1 MASSKK
7 LNWFRRTPGTE
18 QAAPQG
24 KPVKLSNDIKIS
36 RRAYE
41 KLLQHV
47 TDRLR
52 LGAQVRDSNYD
63 MYKYID
69 QEFYSYLKRNQE
81 DQKRI
86 RQAIQGDAVKP
97 VDEKLSMIFSQID
110 EAVTYLLSVLAPDS
124 AMYTAIAP
132 KEKQDVA
139 KGFAALLN
147 KHAQFFKHYDEYCL
161 FLIDALRY
169 NFGAFGVFWESHR
182 GNMVVNARGTGQA
195 EIKRDVVIQAGNS
208 VECFDPYNLLVDAAV
223 CPTKL
228 ATEGEFFGVVEL
240 MTRFKLQRLKQFG
253 ELTNCDE
260 FMETNGHTVWYKEH
274 AQVRTELSNASGGFV
289 DWFNLLSRRDEN
301 GMAVANGFEVTRM
314 YCWLVPSE
322 FELSDVDT
330 PEIWRLM
337 IGGDQHIL
345 HANPV
350 DNAHG
355 MLPINVAVPFK
366 DHFAYQTKSVAER
379 LIPHQRFASFMFNLH
394 QQAERK
400 RLVGMTL
407 YDPQMFPM
415 LRNESADLV
424 GGKFA
429 AEGMLGQDFDIRKHF
444 LQVTDGPD
452 TTNTLQ
458 NVELMDSIMQKVLP
472 TNILQQVAGLERAT
486 QYQAAAT
493 VMGANRRNLKI
504 AKLINSQAMTG
515 ARLMMMYNVMQYQQA
530 MEIIGPDGTIVQVNP
545 TEFRDSR
552 IEFDIDDGLK
562 GIDKLSVI
570 LNMKELFSYVV
581 QSQQAAAQTDVMAL
595 LDYVS
600 TLCGDNT
607 DFKQFKIQ
615 SPIDTLPADMRN
627 MAYQLLQQAM
637 QAQKQQP
644 GGQPAPPDGAGQVPP
659 QG

>member
-1 MASSKK
+1 MAKSSS
-7 LNWFRRTPGTE
+7 LGWFRRSSGDTAV
-18 QAAPQG
+18 AAPG
-24 KPVKLSNDIKIS
+24 RKIKLSQSVTIS
-36 RRAYE
+36 ARAYE
-41 KLLQHV
+41 KLVQHV

-52 LGAQVRDSNYD
+52 LGAQVRDANYD

-97 VDEKLSMIFSQID
+97 VDEKLSMIFAQID
-110 EAVTYLLSVLAPDS
+110 EAVTYLLSVLAPDG

-132 KEKQDVA
+132 REKQDVA
-139 KGFAALLN
+139 KGFATLMN

-161 FLIDALRY
+161 FLVDALRY

-182 GNMVVNARGTGQA
+182 GNMVVNNKGTGQA
-195 EIKRDVVIQAGNS
+195 EIKRDVVIQAGNC
-208 VECFDPYNLLVDAAV
+208 VECFDPYNLFVDAAV

-228 ATEGEFFGVVEL
+228 ATEGEFFGVTEL
-240 MTRFKLQRLKQFG
+240 MTRFKLMRLKQFG
-253 ELTNCDE
+253 ELTNCEE
-260 FMETNGHTVWYKEH
+260 FMQTNAATVWYKEH
-274 AQVRTELSNASGGFV
+274 AQVRSELANASGGISN
-289 DWFNLLSRRDEN
+289 WFNILSRRDEN
-301 GMAVANGFEVTRM
+301 GASVANGFEVTRV
-314 YCWLVPSE
+314 YIWLVPKD
-322 FELSDVDT
+322 FELSNVET
-330 PEIWRLM
+330 PEIWRLLV
-337 IGGDQHIL
+337 GGDSHIL
-345 HANPV
+345 QADPV

-355 MLPINVAVPFK
+355 MLPINISVPFK

-429 AEGMLGQDFDIRKHF
+429 AEGMLGNDFDIRKHF

-458 NVELMDSIMQKVLP
+458 NVELMDAIMQKVLP

-504 AKLINSQAMTG
+504 AKLVNSQAMTG

-530 MEIIGPDGTIVQVNP
+530 MDIIGPDGHVVQVNP
-545 TEFRDSR
+545 VEFRDTH

-562 GIDKLSVI
+562 GIDKLSVV

-615 SPIDTLPADMRN
+615 SPIDTLPAELRN

-644 GGQPAPPDGAGQVPP
+644 GGQAAPPPR
-659 QG
+659 

>member
-1 MASSKK
+1 MAKSSS
-7 LNWFRRTPGTE
+7 LGWFRRSSGDTAVTAPGR
-18 QAAPQG
+18 
-24 KPVKLSNDIKIS
+24 KIKLSQS
-36 RRAYE
+36 VTVSARAYE
-41 KLLQHV
+41 KLVQHV

-52 LGAQVRDSNYD
+52 LGAQVRDANYD

-97 VDEKLSMIFSQID
+97 VDEKLSMIFAQID
-110 EAVTYLLSVLAPDS
+110 EAVTYLLSVLAPDG

-132 KEKQDVA
+132 REKQDVA
-139 KGFAALLN
+139 KGFATLMN

-161 FLIDALRY
+161 FLVDALRY

-182 GNMVVNARGTGQA
+182 GNMVVNNKGTGQA
-195 EIKRDVVIQAGNS
+195 EIKRDIVIQAGNC
-208 VECFDPYNLLVDAAV
+208 VECFDPYNLFVDAAV

-228 ATEGEFFGVVEL
+228 ATEGEFFGVTEL
-240 MTRFKLQRLKQFG
+240 MTRFKLMRLKQFG
-253 ELTNCDE
+253 ELTNCEE
-260 FMETNGHTVWYKEH
+260 FMQTNAATVWYKEH
-274 AQVRTELSNASGGFV
+274 AQIRSELANASGGISN
-289 DWFNLLSRRDEN
+289 WFNILSRRDEN
-301 GMAVANGFEVTRM
+301 GASVANGFEVTRV
-314 YCWLVPSE
+314 YIWLVPKD
-322 FELSDVDT
+322 FELSNVKT
-330 PEIWRLM
+330 PEIWRLLV
-337 IGGDQHIL
+337 GGDSHIL
-345 HANPV
+345 QADPV

-355 MLPINVAVPFK
+355 MLPINISVPFK

-429 AEGMLGQDFDIRKHF
+429 AEGMLGNDFDIRKHF

-458 NVELMDSIMQKVLP
+458 NVELMDAIMQKVLP

-504 AKLINSQAMTG
+504 AKLVNSQAMTG

-530 MEIIGPDGTIVQVNP
+530 MDIIGPDGRVVQVNP
-545 TEFRDSR
+545 IEFRDTH

-562 GIDKLSVI
+562 GIDKLSVV

-615 SPIDTLPADMRN
+615 SPIDTLPAELRN
-627 MAYQLLQQAM
+627 MAYQLLQQY
-637 QAQKQQP
+637 QQQQKTQP
-644 GGQPAPPDGAGQVPP
+644 GGQAAPPDGAGQVPP
-659 QG
+659 QQ

>member
-1 MASSKK
+1 MATSRKAS
-7 LNWFRRTPGTE
+7 WFRSRATDDKP
-18 QAAPQG
+18 APQG
-24 KPVKLSNDIKIS
+24 KPVKLSQTVTIS

-41 KLLQHV
+41 KLLSFAV
-47 TDRLR
+47 ERLS
-52 LGAQVRDSNYD
+52 LGAKVRDSNYD
-63 MYKYID
+63 VFKYID
-69 QEFYSYLKRNQE
+69 QEFYSFLRRNQE

-97 VDEKLSMIFSQID
+97 VDEKLSMIFAQID
-110 EAVTYLLSVLAPDS
+110 EAVTYLLSVLAPDG

-139 KGFAALLN
+139 KGFATLMN
-147 KHAQFFKHYDEYCL
+147 KHAQFFKHYDEYCM

-169 NFGAFGVFWESHR
+169 NFGAFGVFWETHR
-182 GNMVVNARGTGQA
+182 GNMVINNRGTGQA
-195 EIKRDVVIQAGNS
+195 EVKRDVVIQAGNC
-208 VECFDPYNLLVDAAV
+208 VECFDPYNLLVDASV

-228 ATEGEFFGVVEL
+228 SHEGEFFGVVEL
-240 MTRFKLQRLKQFG
+240 MTRFKLMRLKQFN

-260 FMETNGHTVWYKEH
+260 FLQTNTSTVWYKEH
-274 AQVRTELSNASGGFV
+274 AQVRTELANASGGFT
-289 DWFNLLSRRDEN
+289 DWFNLLARRDEN
-301 GMAVANGFEVTRM
+301 GQALMNGYEVTRM
-314 YCWLVPSE
+314 YCWLVPKDY
-322 FELSDVDT
+322 ELSDVET
-330 PEIWRLM
+330 PEIWRLLV
-337 IGGDQHIL
+337 GGDSHIL
-345 HANPV
+345 QADPV

-355 MLPINVAVPFK
+355 LLPINIAVPFK

-429 AEGMLGQDFDIRKHF
+429 AEGMLNSDFDIRKHF

-515 ARLMMMYNVMQYQQA
+515 ARLMMMYNVMQYQQT
-530 MEIIGPDGTIVQVNP
+530 MEIIGPDGQLVKVNP
-545 TEFRDSR
+545 TDFRDSY

-562 GIDKLSVI
+562 GIDKLSVV

-581 QSQQAAAQTDVMAL
+581 QSQQAAAQTDVMSL

-615 SPIDTLPADMRN
+615 SPIDTMPAELRN
-627 MAYQLLQQAM
+627 LAFQLLQQY
-637 QAQKQQP
+637 QQQQQQQQ
-644 GGQPAPPDGAGQVPP
+644 GGQAAPPDGAGQVPP
-659 QG
+659 QV